1 MVISSFSEKYK
12 LKSTVKREWVGNIGG
27 QKTDEKELNG
37 LLGECGKFAYRKH

>member
-12 LKSTVKREWVGNIGG
+12 LKSTVKRVGWEYWRSENR
-27 QKTDEKELNG
+27 QDG